1 MKYGILTAV
10 MLATSGVFA
19 PAAAQNPAPLLGKW
33 SIEYERGRRIE
44 NDVVTPVRGNGT
56 LTVAQQGD
64 SLTAT
69 LESGP
74 RPDGT
79 ASTPVTMRGAMTA
92 AGGVFLQKRQITVNE
107 NGEMSQREIVLTW
120 TLQASGDALNG
131 SIKTDMHGDMSIEPT
146 PVTGTR
152 AKP

>member
-1 MKYGILTAV
+1 MKNGILAVAMLVASGAFVPATAQS
-10 MLATSGVFA
+10 A
-19 PAAAQNPAPLLGKW
+19 APLLGKW

-44 NDVVTPVRGNGT
+44 NDVVTPVRGTGT

-79 ASTPVTMRGAMTA
+79 ASTAVILRGAMTTG
-92 AGGVFLQKRQITVNE
+92 GGVFLQKRQITVNE

-120 TLQASGDALNG
+120 TLQASGDTLNG
-131 SIKTDMHGDMSIEPT
+131 SIKTDMHGDMSMEPT

-152 AKP
+152 AKT